1 MRKLPFLNG
10 IRAFEAAARAESF
23 AKAAGE
29 LNVTPAAVS
38 RMVQLLEQ
46 RIGVPLFERKANRLT
61 LTAAGR
67 AYQGGLTPIFD
78 QLANLTAQVTAL
90 AGSRV
95 LTIGVGPTFATRWLI
110 PRLADFQRREPE
122 VEVRFAT
129 GGATVPYNDEWT
141 CGVRLGDG
149 NWPGFAAERLFA
161 ADLRPVCSPATAK
174 RLRTPEDLRNVTL
187 LRVAHAADEWPRWFD
202 AVALSKVRARGPEF
216 EFYGQALQAAADGV
230 GVAMG
235 ISPYV
240 DDDLN
245 AGRLI
250 APFAQSVS
258 KGEHWYLIY
267 REAAPG
273 RGGISGLPGLDRARR
288 SLCASRGRS
297 ERRSGRPA
305 CADRV
310 ERPRRGALRRS
321 TAAVGRIA
329 PGRGEQRHVIVRGGI
344 GDRMRPV
351 ARGEAG

>member
-10 IRAFEAAARAESF
+10 VRAFEAAARAESF

-38 RMVQLLEQ
+38 RMVQLLEE
-46 RIGVPLFERKANRLT
+46 RTGVPLFERKANRLI

-67 AYQGGLTPIFD
+67 AYQSGLTPIFD

-95 LTIGVGPTFATRWLI
+95 LTIGVGPTFATR
-110 PRLADFQRREPE
+110 
-122 VEVRFAT
+122 
-129 GGATVPYNDEWT
+129 GATVPYNDEWT

-161 ADLRPVCSPATAK
+161 ADLRPVCAPATAK
-174 RLRTPEDLRNVTL
+174 RLRTPEDLGNVTL

-267 REAAPG
+267 REGRRDEAAFQAFRAWIVRAAARPQ
-273 RGGISGLPGLDRARR
+273 ARR
-288 SLCASRGRS
+288 
-297 ERRSGRPA
+297 
-305 CADRV
+305 
-310 ERPRRGALRRS
+310 
-321 TAAVGRIA
+321 
-329 PGRGEQRHVIVRGGI
+329 RGEGNRR
-344 GDRMRPV
+344 RT
-351 ARGEAG
+351 

>member
-1 MRKLPFLNG
+1 MSPAAARGKLSYRTPSISFPDACALTGVRTWPYHKSRTSFFDDGAMRKLPFLNG

-38 RMVQLLEQ
+38 RMVALLEQ
-46 RIGVPLFERKANRLT
+46 RLGVPLFERKANRLT

-67 AYQGGLTPIFD
+67 AYVGGLTPILD
-78 QLANLTAQVTAL
+78 QLANLTAQVAAL

-174 RLRTPEDLRNVTL
+174 RLRTAEDLRNVTL
-187 LRVAHAADEWPRWFD
+187 LRVAHAADEWPRWFG
-202 AVALSKVRARGPEF
+202 AVGLSKVRARGPEF
-216 EFYGQALQAAADGV
+216 EYYGQALQAAADGV

-240 DDDLN
+240 DDDLD

-258 KGEHWYLIY
+258 KGEHWYLVY
-267 REAAPG
+267 REGRRDEAAFQAF
-273 RGGISGLPGLDRARR
+273 RAWIVRAAAHSQARR
-288 SLCASRGRS
+288 RADGN
-297 ERRSGRPA
+297 RRRK
-305 CADRV
+305 
-310 ERPRRGALRRS
+310 
-321 TAAVGRIA
+321 
-329 PGRGEQRHVIVRGGI
+329 
-344 GDRMRPV
+344 
-351 ARGEAG
+351 